1 MKINRLLLWIVV
13 LLTIAYLSLKLLFLP
28 AYVSSLSFG
37 SETISI
43 TRDSYNIPHIKAETK
58 RGAYYALGFVSAED
72 RLFQMHLKRMLTQGR
87 LSEMFGEKSLPVD
100 KMFRSVGIGYWA
112 VEAAARVLLAVNV
125 VPKVSTRALSIL
137 SGLYWWSQPLCS

>member
-28 AYVSSLSFG
+28 CLRLFP
-37 SETISI
+37 EFWIQTIGI
-43 TRDSYNIPHIKAETK
+43 TRDSYNISDIQAETK

-87 LSEMFGEKSLPVD
+87 YFRNVWRKS
-100 KMFRSVGIGYWA
+100 SA
-112 VEAAARVLLAVNV
+112 
-125 VPKVSTRALSIL
+125 
-137 SGLYWWSQPLCS
+137 C